1 MEVNQDAGV
10 PKASG
15 RLDSVRISNGGVPKK
30 GVAGPVEITIR
41 GVTGDR
47 QRDLRYHGGPD
58 RAVCLFS
65 SDRIE
70 SLRSEGHPIDAGT
83 TGENLTISGIDW
95 DLIAPGARLGV
106 GGVVLEITKPA
117 HPCKTI
123 AGSFVDGG
131 FTRISAKQHPGWG
144 RMYARV
150 LKPGTV
156 QAGDVVTLL

>member
-1 MEVNQDAGV
+1 MRVNQDAAV

-15 RLDSVRISNGGVPKK
+15 RLDSVRISNGGVPKR
-30 GVAGPVEITIR
+30 GVPGPVEITIH

-65 SDRIE
+65 RERIDA
-70 SLRSEGHPIDAGT
+70 LRAEGHPIEAGA
-83 TGENLTISGIDW
+83 TGENLTVSGIDW
-95 DLIAPGARLGV
+95 DLVIPGARLEI

-117 HPCKTI
+117 HPCRTI
-123 AGSFVDGG
+123 AASFVDGA

-150 LKPGTV
+150 LKAGTV
-156 QAGDVVTLL
+156 RAGDVVTLA

>member
-1 MEVNQDAGV
+1 MRVNQDAGV
-10 PKASG
+10 PAASG
-15 RLDSVRISNGGVPKK
+15 RVDSVQISNGGVPKK
-30 GVAGPVEITIR
+30 RVPGPVEITIH

-65 SDRIE
+65 RERIDA
-70 SLRSEGHPIDAGT
+70 LRAEGHPIDAGG

-95 DLIAPGARLGV
+95 DLMTPGARLEV

-117 HPCKTI
+117 HPCKNI

-150 LKPGTV
+150 LKPGIV
-156 QAGDVVTLL
+156 QAGDVVTLA